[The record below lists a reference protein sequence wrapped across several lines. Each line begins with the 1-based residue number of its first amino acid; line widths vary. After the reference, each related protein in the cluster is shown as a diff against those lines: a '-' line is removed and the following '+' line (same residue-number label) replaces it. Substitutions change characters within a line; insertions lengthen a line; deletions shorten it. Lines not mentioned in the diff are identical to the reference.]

1 MTLTRRQLINRGSAI
16 GAGAVALSLGLS
28 TGETAAARPGESQGS
43 TKLFPPL
50 KASSKDL
57 LALPAGFS
65 YEVVAKAGVTSI
77 HDGSGT
83 IIGKTPDRTDGT
95 GVFKAERG
103 YRLVQN
109 HELSPGA
116 TLPVPQVADTV
127 YDTGVT
133 GGGCTI
139 VEVSRAGRR
148 RSEWVG
154 ISGTVSNCAGG
165 VTPWGSWLSCEETE
179 VKTGNIIAGQK
190 LEADHGFVFE
200 VFPDRPSAQLPKPI
214 KAWGRFS
221 HEAVVV
227 APNRTQVY
235 LTEDASSPNGLLYRW
250 TAPDGYRIQPRM
262 ANDLDG
268 NQGALE
274 ALIVL
279 APDGSILPD
288 LA

>member
-16 GAGAVALSLGLS
+16 GAGAIALSLGLS

-57 LALPAGFS
+57 LALPPGFS

-116 TLPVPQVADTV
+116 TLP
-127 YDTGVT
+127 
-133 GGGCTI
+133 
-139 VEVSRAGRR
+139 
-148 RSEWVG
+148 
-154 ISGTVSNCAGG
+154 
-165 VTPWGSWLSCEETE
+165 
-179 VKTGNIIAGQK
+179 
-190 LEADHGFVFE
+190 
-200 VFPDRPSAQLPKPI
+200 
-214 KAWGRFS
+214 
-221 HEAVVV
+221 
-227 APNRTQVY
+227 
-235 LTEDASSPNGLLYRW
+235 
-250 TAPDGYRIQPRM
+250 
-262 ANDLDG
+262 
-268 NQGALE
+268 
-274 ALIVL
+274 
-279 APDGSILPD
+279 
-288 LA
+288 